1 MQSIFKERKR
11 NSIITIRHLIM
22 KCFALFSLFLLLTT
36 KSLSLPLDQLVFY
49 FSKSK
54 EICRWCQ
61 YATFISGPST
71 AWSPSPSPSSSL
83 INAVTTTL
91 KTIGYVSGFSIKKKK
106 KRICVWIYFY
116 FFPLMWHV
124 LLKHLIILISAGM
137 CSLFTHLFHT

>member
-22 KCFALFSLFLLLTT
+22 KCFALFSLLLLLTT

-71 AWSPSPSPSSSL
+71 AWSPSPSSSL
-83 INAVTTTL
+83 IKCGNNH
-91 KTIGYVSGFSIKKKK
+91 IQDNW
-106 KRICVWIYFY
+106 ICVWIYFY
-116 FFPLMWHV
+116 FFPLIWHV